1 MTEQTQLYL
10 TQLTA
15 LLKKYQLW
23 QNEPIDPAELLITTR
38 DVGTMLL
45 STVNSA

>member
-15 LLKKYQLW
+15 LLKKYQHG
-23 QNEPIDPAELLITTR
+23 QNEQIDTELLH
-38 DVGTMLL
+38 
-45 STVNSA
+45 